1 MSSEEPRLTTVVAY
15 VQDRPGVLA
24 KVSMV
29 LRRRNF
35 NIASLVVGHSER
47 PGISRMTIVVEG
59 DAANVKQVEKQL
71 YKVIEVLK
79 VFDLAAGSA
88 VLKEVALIRIA
99 ANSSNRAEI
108 IGLAQVFGGRVD
120 DVGRDY
126 VMIELTASPYS
137 IDRFLRVADDFGVK
151 ELARTGAVAMS
162 RGDKII
168 SAPVESTQK
177 SRNGQGTSY

>member
-1 MSSEEPRLTTVVAY
+1 MEEKSKRLTTVVAY

-35 NIASLVVGHSER
+35 NIATLVGGHSAR
-47 PGISRMTIVVEG
+47 PGVSRMTIVVAG
-59 DAANVKQVEKQL
+59 AAPAVKQVEKQL

-99 ANSSNRAEI
+99 TNSSNRAEV

-120 DVGRDY
+120 DVGRNY

-137 IDRFLRVADDFGVK
+137 IDRFLRVANDFGVM

-162 RGDKII
+162 RGEKII
-168 SAPVESTQK
+168 SAPVEEAQK
-177 SRNGQGTSY
+177 SHNGQGTSY